1 MINTAVIF
9 AGGKGTRFL
18 EQTRFLPKP
27 MILAKGVPLLVH
39 VINHYVKYGVSQF
52 VVLTGFKQEEFSKY
66 FKNQYFQKDF
76 FGLYLL

>member
-27 MILAKGVPLLVH
+27 MILAKGLPLLVH
-39 VINHYVKYGVSQF
+39 IINHY
-52 VVLTGFKQEEFSKY
+52 
-66 FKNQYFQKDF
+66 KN
-76 FGLYLL
+76 FGILPSLC